1 MIHITVLRYD
11 VQRALVVKSPYH
23 VVEIIVTELVKSF
36 TDAQS
41 RLEFAPDPGPL
52 PNVVLHQSIL
62 RSVPLCR
69 CLGRYGPCYFGT

>member
-11 VQRALVVKSPYH
+11 VQRALVVKSPYR

-41 RLEFAPDPGPL
+41 RLEFAPDLGP
-52 PNVVLHQSIL
+52 PPRV
-62 RSVPLCR
+62 
-69 CLGRYGPCYFGT
+69 GTPSEHP